1 MTDKV
6 IVLTGASRGLG
17 AALAEA
23 LLAADT
29 LLVTVS
35 RKPNESLQK
44 LARERGAQLLQIAAD
59 LSDPLKAVVGAEK
72 VAAALPESASSYALI
87 NNAGMV
93 QPLALA
99 PQLTDGPAIASA
111 FNLNVTAVILLTA
124 RFLATTEG
132 RARNRRILN
141 ISSGAGRNPQPSW
154 GVYCATKAALDMYT
168 RVLNAEQRANGVR
181 AVSLAPGVVDT
192 DMQASIRNSDP
203 ARVPVQPR
211 FAELH
216 ARGQLSAPAQVAARI
231 AAYLR
236 RDDFGQAEIDDIRN
250 YD

>member
-1 MTDKV
+1 MNEKV

-17 AALAEA
+17 AALAAE

-59 LSDPLKAVVGAEK
+59 LSEPLKAVVGAEK
-72 VAAALPESASSYALI
+72 VAAALPASAASYTLI

-93 QPLALA
+93 QPLGLA
-99 PQLTDGPAIASA
+99 TQLTEGTAIASA
-111 FNLNVTAVILLTA
+111 LNLNVTAVILLTA

-132 RARNRRILN
+132 RARDRRILN
-141 ISSGAGRNPQPSW
+141 ISSGAARSPSPSW
-154 GVYCATKAALDMYT
+154 GVYCASKAALDMYT
-168 RVLNAEQRANGVR
+168 RVLNTEQKDSGVR
-181 AVSLAPGVVDT
+181 AVSLAPGIIDT
-192 DMQASIRNSDP
+192 DMQANIRNSDP

-211 FAELH
+211 FVELH
-216 ARGQLSAPAQVAARI
+216 QRGQLASPAQTAARI
-231 AAYLR
+231 AAYLW
-236 RDDFGQAEIDDIRN
+236 RDDFGQTELDDIRH
-250 YD
+250 Y